1 MTVQLFSKQIN
12 PWLLGLVV
20 AAVGVTG
27 TIAVYGVSQY
37 GLLAQSPSTP
47 VESLPEVKK
56 VTALGRLEP
65 AGEVISLSAPLAL
78 DGDRIA
84 KLLVTE
90 GDKIKSGQIVAILD
104 SHQRLQDALAQAK
117 EQVRMAQAK
126 LSQVKAGA
134 KLGAIQAQQATI
146 ARLAVEKTT
155 EIEAQKAAIA
165 RLQVEQNTE
174 IAAQTANIG
183 RLQAELGN
191 ANIEYQRH
199 ERLFAE
205 GAISAS
211 LRDSKRL
218 AFQTAAQQVQSA
230 QANLKRIQSSKQQ
243 QIAQA
248 KANLKRIQSSGT
260 EQLNVAKATLNQI
273 AEVRPVDVQA
283 AQTEVDNAIA
293 RVKQAKTNLEQA
305 YIRAPI
311 PGQILKIHSRAG
323 EKIADGGIAE
333 IGQTQQMVVVAEVY
347 QTDIGKVKLGQQA
360 VITGQAFSGKI
371 RGKVQHIGL
380 QVNRQNVF
388 SNQPG
393 ENLDQRVIEVKIA
406 INPEDCPRV
415 AGLTNLQVQTA
426 ITL

>member
-1 MTVQLFSKQIN
+1 MTLQLFSKPIN
-12 PWLLGLVV
+12 PWLLGLMVT
-20 AAVGVTG
+20 AVGVTG
-27 TIAVYGVSQY
+27 TITVYGVSEY
-37 GLLAQSPSTP
+37 SLLPQSAPTP
-47 VESLPEVKK
+47 VAALPEVKK

-84 KLLVTE
+84 KLLVKE
-90 GDKIKSGQIVAILD
+90 GEKVQTGQVVAILD

-117 EQVRMAQAK
+117 KQVRMAQAK
-126 LSQVKAGA
+126 LNQVKAGA
-134 KLGAIQAQQATI
+134 KVGAIQAQQATI
-146 ARLAVEKTT
+146 ARLAVEKAT

-165 RLQVEQNTE
+165 RLQAEQNTE
-174 IAAQTANIG
+174 IAAQTATMG
-183 RLQAELGN
+183 RLQAQLSN

-199 ERLFAE
+199 QKLFQQ

-218 AFQTAAQQVQSA
+218 TLQTAAQQLQSA
-230 QANLKRIQSSKQQ
+230 RANLKRIQWSKQQ
-243 QIAQA
+243 QIAEA
-248 KANLKRIQSSGT
+248 RANLKRIQSSGI

-273 AEVRPVDVQA
+273 SEVRPVDVRV

-293 RVKQAKTNLEQA
+293 AVKQAKTNLEQA

-311 PGQILKIHSRAG
+311 PGQILNIHSRVG
-323 EKIADGGIAE
+323 EKIADAGIAD

-347 QTDIGKVKLGQQA
+347 QTDIGKVRLGQQA
-360 VITGQAFSGKI
+360 VITGQAFSGEI

-393 ENLDQRVIEVKIA
+393 ENLDRRVIEVKIA
-406 INPEDCPRV
+406 INPEDCPQV

-426 ITL
+426 IAL

>member
-1 MTVQLFSKQIN
+1 MTLQLFSKPIN
-12 PWLLGLVV
+12 PWLLGLMVTS
-20 AAVGVTG
+20 VGVTG
-27 TIAVYGVSQY
+27 TIAVYGISKY
-37 GLLAQSPSTP
+37 GLLPQSAPTTIAA
-47 VESLPEVKK
+47 LPEVKK

-78 DGDRIA
+78 DGDRIT
-84 KLLVTE
+84 KLLVKE
-90 GDKIKSGQIVAILD
+90 GEKVKTGQVVAILD
-104 SHQRLQDALAQAK
+104 SQQRLQDALAQAK
-117 EQVRMAQAK
+117 EQVRMAEAK

-165 RLQVEQNTE
+165 RLQGELNTE
-174 IAAQTANIG
+174 IAAQTATIG
-183 RLQAELGN
+183 RLQAELSN
-191 ANIEYQRH
+191 ATMEYQRH
-199 ERLFAE
+199 QRLFQQ

-218 AFQTAAQQVQSA
+218 TLQTTAKQLQSA

-243 QIAQA
+243 QIAEA
-248 KANLKRIQSSGT
+248 KANLKRIQSSRT

-273 AEVRPVDVQA
+273 SEVRPVDVQV

-293 RVKQAKTNLEQA
+293 AVKQAKTNLEQA
-305 YIRAPI
+305 YIRSPI
-311 PGQILKIHSRAG
+311 PGQILKIHSRVG
-323 EKIADGGIAE
+323 EKIADAGIAE
-333 IGQTQQMVVVAEVY
+333 IGQTQHMVVVAEVY
-347 QTDIGKVKLGQQA
+347 QTDIGKVRLGQQA